1 MWNEII
7 ELPGGSYS
15 VSNIQSYF
23 EYILKKHETV
33 TDNPQIRIC
42 VIRIE
47 NRTKFKIK
55 TGSYI
60 NF

>member
-7 ELPGGSYS
+7 ELPGGSYF

-33 TDNPQIRIC
+33 TDNPQITIC

-47 NRTKFKIK
+47 NRTKFKIN

>member
-7 ELPGGSYS
+7 ELPGGSYF

-33 TDNPQIRIC
+33 TDNPQITIF

-47 NRTKFKIK
+47 NRTKFKIN